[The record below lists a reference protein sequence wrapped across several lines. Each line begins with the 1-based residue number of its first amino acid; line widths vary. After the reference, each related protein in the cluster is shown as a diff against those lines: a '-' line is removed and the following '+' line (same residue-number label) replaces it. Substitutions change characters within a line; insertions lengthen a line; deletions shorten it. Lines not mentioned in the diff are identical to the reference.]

1 MNSTKLQSDGGVG
14 CIGRFRCADVFI
26 IRRAATNASA
36 D

>member
-1 MNSTKLQSDGGVG
+1 MNIAKTQSAGDVG